1 MTHEEP
7 VAELVLMPERST
19 GKKVGSLQTGDLLHN
34 FAEGCIN
41 WMKNLNSLQREG
53 MIQGRNWRAVTCCKT
68 PLDGMVIL
76 HDGGSGLW

>member
-34 FAEGCIN
+34 FAEGCLN

-53 MIQGRNWRAVTCCKT
+53 TIQGRSWRAINLLQD
-68 PLDGMVIL
+68 PL
-76 HDGGSGLW
+76 